1 MPGQETTVM
10 PQILIPQIL
19 DAYEQTGKN
28 VSLDAEARQQLST
41 VLDVIAKFAVT
52 VGMYDVL
59 KRYNLRI
66 AFMLHHSP
74 SLMEWLGPTSR
85 YSPHIQNVLMLV
97 VLIEAI
103 ANDEPTQQWLD
114 HLEAVVQKYVSRDRT
129 LPTALIFMAN
139 LLNDLHDDDVTVN
152 FQPSQFDIDEPL
164 IPETALL
171 STLATFR
178 ILQTVIPKQ
187 PTAVDSTKNIFKIFY
202 GYYVDLQATLNY
214 TDFLNQQIQF
224 LSANAGDA
232 RLTKFYFG
240 LYARLCEQVKAL
252 PLFDPQSFYT
262 TYAIHPLTL
271 IDNLPD
277 KICAFCQTLQSKNTD
292 YATNLDQYVKD
303 YRDII
308 SYVWNEINEAY
319 LLARHYDP
327 DTSVDMLQ
335 IKALAHDMLDAV
347 CGCYFDSRTI
357 PQKSIL
363 AFFRPGQAMSGVGAG
378 MMDKFLDQ
386 AFGFAQQF
394 SAQLDNPVLNM
405 LNNPSTQNMIR
416 MGARNLNFGK
426 VLDNGFVRKYISLNF
441 DFISKGLLYFWRT
454 FAKSTDF
461 KNLATAGDSN
471 AILKK
476 FLDTIH
482 DPAVNYVRGWLDK
495 TPYGTMVSLPS
506 VGKMVD
512 LLLGQARNALTR
524 SGAGSTPVFSTGAQV
539 VNDFARSIQ
548 STAG

>member
-19 DAYEQTGKN
+19 DAYEQTGTN
-28 VSLDAEARQQLST
+28 VSLTPDDRQQLTT
-41 VLDVIAKFAVT
+41 VLEATAKFAAA

-59 KRYNLRI
+59 KRYNLRVV
-66 AFMLHHSP
+66 FMLHHSP

-85 YSPHIQNVLMLV
+85 YSPYIQSALMLV
-97 VLIEAI
+97 MLIEAI
-103 ANDEPTQQWLD
+103 ANDEPTQQQLD
-114 HLEAVVQKYVSRDRT
+114 VLEAIVQKHVSRDRT

-139 LLNDLHDDDVTVN
+139 ILNDLHDDDASVN

-187 PTAVDSTKNIFKIFY
+187 ATAVDSTKNIFKLFY
-202 GYYVDLQATLNY
+202 GYYVDLQATLSY

-240 LYARLCEQVKAL
+240 LYTRLCDQVKVL

-262 TYAIHPLTL
+262 VYNMHPLTL

-277 KICAFCQTLQSKNTD
+277 KICSFCQTLQDKSTD

-303 YRDII
+303 YRDIV
-308 SYVWNEINEAY
+308 SYVWSEMNEAY
-319 LLARHYDP
+319 LLAHHYDATTVI
-327 DTSVDMLQ
+327 DVQT
-335 IKALAHDMLDAV
+335 IKSLANDILDAV

-378 MMDKFLDQ
+378 VMDKFLDQ

-394 SAQLDNPVLNM
+394 SAQMSHPVLDM
-405 LNNPSTQNMIR
+405 LNSASTQNMIR

-426 VLDNGFVRKYISLNF
+426 ILDNGFVKKYVSLNF

-461 KNLATAGDSN
+461 KNLATAGDSS

-482 DPAVNYVRGWLDK
+482 DPAVNYIRGWLDK
-495 TPYGTMVSLPS
+495 TTYGAMINLPS
-506 VGKMVD
+506 IGKMVD
-512 LLLGQARNALTR
+512 IFLGQARNALTR
-524 SGAGSTPVFSTGAQV
+524 GGATTSPIFTTGTQV
-539 VNDFARSIQ
+539 VNDFARSIT
-548 STAG
+548 SN

>member
-1 MPGQETTVM
+1 MPGQDTTVM

-19 DAYEQTGKN
+19 DAYEQTGTN
-28 VSLDAEARQQLST
+28 VSLTPDDRQQLT
-41 VLDVIAKFAVT
+41 TILTTIAKFAST

-66 AFMLHHSP
+66 VFMLHHSP
-74 SLMEWLGPTSR
+74 SLMEWFGPTSR
-85 YSPHIQNVLMLV
+85 YSPYIQSALMLV

-103 ANDEPTQQWLD
+103 ANDDPTQQRLD
-114 HLEAVVQKYVSRDRT
+114 TLEAIVQKYVSRDRT

-139 LLNDLHDDDVTVN
+139 MLNDLHDDDVTVN
-152 FQPSQFDIDEPL
+152 FQASQFDIDEPL

-171 STLATFR
+171 STLAVFR

-187 PTAVDSTKNIFKIFY
+187 PTAVDSTKNIFKLFY

-224 LSANAGDA
+224 LSANAADA

-262 TYAIHPLTL
+262 VYNMHPLTL

-277 KICAFCQTLQSKNTD
+277 KVCIFCQTLQDKNTD

-303 YRDII
+303 YRDIV

-319 LLARHYDP
+319 LLAKHYDSE
-327 DTSVDMLQ
+327 TVIDMQ
-335 IKALAHDMLDAV
+335 AIKSLANDMLDAV

-363 AFFRPGQAMSGVGAG
+363 AFFRPGQAMTGVGAG
-378 MMDKFLDQ
+378 VMDKFLDQ

-394 SAQLDNPVLNM
+394 SAQMSHPLLDM
-405 LNNPSTQNMIR
+405 INNASTQNMIR

-426 VLDNGFVRKYISLNF
+426 VLDNGFVKKYVSLNF

-482 DPAVNYVRGWLDK
+482 DPAISYVRGWLDK
-495 TPYGTMVSLPS
+495 KPYGAMINLPS
-506 VGKMVD
+506 IGKVVD
-512 LLLGQARNALTR
+512 IFLGQARNALTK
-524 SGAGSTPVFSTGAQV
+524 SGAGTSPIFSTGTQV
-539 VNDFARSIQ
+539 VNDFARSI
-548 STAG
+548 TAS

>member
-1 MPGQETTVM
+1 MPGQDTTVM

-19 DAYEQTGKN
+19 DAYEQTGTN
-28 VSLDAEARQQLST
+28 VSLTADARQQLTT
-41 VLDVIAKFAVT
+41 VLETTAKFAAA

-66 AFMLHHSP
+66 VFMLHHSP

-85 YSPHIQNVLMLV
+85 YSPYIQSALMLV
-97 VLIEAI
+97 MLIEAI
-103 ANDEPTQQWLD
+103 ANDDPTQQRLD
-114 HLEAVVQKYVSRDRT
+114 TIETIAQKHVSRDRT

-139 LLNDLHDDDVTVN
+139 MLNDLHDDDVSVN
-152 FQPSQFDIDEPL
+152 FQASQFDIDEPL

-178 ILQTVIPKQ
+178 ILQTVVPKQ
-187 PTAVDSTKNIFKIFY
+187 PTAVDSTKNIFKLFY

-214 TDFLNQQIQF
+214 TDFLDQQIQF
-224 LSANAGDA
+224 LSKNAGDA

-240 LYARLCEQVKAL
+240 LYTRLCEQVKSL
-252 PLFDPQSFYT
+252 PLFDPASLYMV
-262 TYAIHPLTL
+262 YNIHPLTL
-271 IDNLPD
+271 IDGLPD
-277 KICAFCQTLQSKNTD
+277 KICAFCQTLQDKNTD

-319 LLARHYDP
+319 LLAQHYDS
-327 DTSVDMLQ
+327 DTTID
-335 IKALAHDMLDAV
+335 IKSIKTLADDILDAV

-363 AFFRPGQAMSGVGAG
+363 AFFKPGQAITDVGAG
-378 MMDKFLDQ
+378 MADKFLDQ
-386 AFGFAQQF
+386 AFGFAQRF
-394 SAQLDNPVLNM
+394 AAQISHPVLDM
-405 LNNPSTQNMIR
+405 INNPSTQNMIR

-426 VLDNGFVRKYISLNF
+426 VLDNGFVKKYVSLNF

-461 KNLATAGDSN
+461 KNLATAGDSS
-471 AILKK
+471 AILKN
-476 FLDTIH
+476 FLDAVH
-482 DPAVNYVRGWLDK
+482 DPAMGYVRNWLDK
-495 TPYGTMVSLPS
+495 TPYGSMVNLASI
-506 VGKMVD
+506 GKMVD
-512 LLLGQARNALTR
+512 AVLGQARNALTR
-524 SGAGSTPVFSTGAQV
+524 SGGISPVFTTGSQV
-539 VNDFARSIQ
+539 VNDFARSI
-548 STAG
+548 TTN

>member
-1 MPGQETTVM
+1 MPGQDTTVM

-19 DAYEQTGKN
+19 DAYEQTGTN
-28 VSLDAEARQQLST
+28 VSLTPDDRQQLTT
-41 VLDVIAKFAVT
+41 VLQTIAKFAAA

-66 AFMLHHSP
+66 AFMLSHSP

-85 YSPHIQNVLMLV
+85 YSPYIQNALMLV

-103 ANDEPTQQWLD
+103 ANDDPTQQRID
-114 HLEAVVQKYVSRDRT
+114 TLEAIVQKYVSRDRT

-139 LLNDLHDDDVTVN
+139 ILNDLHDDDVAVN

-187 PTAVDSTKNIFKIFY
+187 PTAVDSTKNIFKLFY

-240 LYARLCEQVKAL
+240 LYARLCDQIKIL

-262 TYAIHPLTL
+262 VYAIHPFTL
-271 IDNLPD
+271 IENLPD
-277 KICAFCQTLQSKNTD
+277 KICAFCQTLQNKSTD

-303 YRDII
+303 YRDIV

-319 LLARHYDP
+319 LLAHYYDP
-327 DTSVDMLQ
+327 DTVVDAQ
-335 IKALAHDMLDAV
+335 SIKSLANDMLDAV

-394 SAQLDNPVLNM
+394 STQMSNPVLDM

-426 VLDNGFVRKYISLNF
+426 VLDNGFVKKYVSLNF
-441 DFISKGLLYFWRT
+441 DFIAKGLLYFWRT

-482 DPAVNYVRGWLDK
+482 DPAVNYMRGWLDK
-495 TPYGTMVSLPS
+495 TTYGSMINLPS
-506 VGKMVD
+506 VGKIVD
-512 LLLGQARNALTR
+512 VFLGQARNALTR
-524 SGAGSTPVFSTGAQV
+524 SGAGASPIFSTGTQV
-539 VNDFARSIQ
+539 VNDFARSI
-548 STAG
+548 TTN

>member
-1 MPGQETTVM
+1 MPGQNTTVM

-19 DAYEQTGKN
+19 DAYEQTGTN
-28 VSLDAEARQQLST
+28 VSLTPDDRQQLTT
-41 VLDVIAKFAVT
+41 VLETTAKFAVT

-66 AFMLHHSP
+66 LFMLHHSP

-85 YSPHIQNVLMLV
+85 YSPYIQSALMLV
-97 VLIEAI
+97 MLIEAI
-103 ANDEPTQQWLD
+103 ANDDPTQQRLD
-114 HLEAVVQKYVSRDRT
+114 TLEAIVQKYVSRDRT

-139 LLNDLHDDDVTVN
+139 VLNALHDDDVAVN

-187 PTAVDSTKNIFKIFY
+187 PTAVDSTKNIFKLFY

-224 LSANAGDA
+224 LSANAADA

-240 LYARLCEQVKAL
+240 LYTRLCEQVKAL
-252 PLFDPQSFYT
+252 PLFEPQSFYT
-262 TYAIHPLTL
+262 VYNMHPLTL

-277 KICAFCQTLQSKNTD
+277 KICTFCQTLQDKNTD

-308 SYVWNEINEAY
+308 SYAWNEINEAY
-319 LLARHYDP
+319 LLAQHYDP
-327 DTSVDMLQ
+327 DTVIDVKQ
-335 IKALAHDMLDAV
+335 IKILANDILDAV

-357 PQKSIL
+357 PHKSIL
-363 AFFRPGQAMSGVGAG
+363 AFFRPGQAMTGVGAG

-394 SAQLDNPVLNM
+394 AAQMKNPMLDM
-405 LNNPSTQNMIR
+405 INNPSTQNMIR

-426 VLDNGFVRKYISLNF
+426 VLDNGFVKKYVSLNF
-441 DFISKGLLYFWRT
+441 DFIAKGLLYFWRI

-461 KNLATAGDSN
+461 KNLATAGDSS

-482 DPAVNYVRGWLDK
+482 DPAMNYVRTWLDK
-495 TPYGTMVSLPS
+495 TPYGAMVSLPS
-506 VGKMVD
+506 VGKIVD
-512 LLLGQARNALTR
+512 IFLGQARNALTR
-524 SGAGSTPVFSTGAQV
+524 SGAGGSPIFTTGTQV
-539 VNDFARSIQ
+539 VNDFARSV
-548 STAG
+548 SVS